1 MFVTILHL
9 LQAKPVNYTSVRHII
24 IKMFLHSIKVIEK
37 ETKGSLEPLN
47 DTLSHKTKLI
57 LELKTTVNKMNA
69 MLQQLEA
76 EVSKQ

>member
-1 MFVTILHL
+1 
-9 LQAKPVNYTSVRHII
+9 
-24 IKMFLHSIKVIEK
+24 MFLHSIKVIEK